1 MSSSIKVYAI
11 ALPIYRYIWQLFII
25 HVCMY
30 YIWMCII
37 PVAGSY
43 SDSNL
48 PILFKTFSTPIL
60 FAHKPSNSEPMQ
72 SPNTAPTKA
81 PLNFERRTF
90 FDMFV
95 LLSFYT
101 ISDVSVTILNLVS
114 LYNLPV
120 LYIFN
125 FRHAS
130 LWNLRRRGLWRNW
143 WFLLLHNVSNTIS
156 GELYTRLTLDLGN
169 ILFKCLE
176 LHNANQCLIFHILS
190 FFLLP
195 ET

>member
-1 MSSSIKVYAI
+1 MNCHEQFYKSICNCFANITVYLAY
-11 ALPIYRYIWQLFII
+11 IYNTRLYSLYVL
-25 HVCMY
+25 HMNVY
-30 YIWMCII
+30 NHAI

-95 LLSFYT
+95 LLSFFT

-130 LWNLRRRGLWRNW
+130 L
-143 WFLLLHNVSNTIS
+143 
-156 GELYTRLTLDLGN
+156 
-169 ILFKCLE
+169 
-176 LHNANQCLIFHILS
+176 
-190 FFLLP
+190 
-195 ET
+195 

>member
-1 MSSSIKVYAI
+1 MNCHEQFYKSICNCFAN
-11 ALPIYRYIWQLFII
+11 
-25 HVCMY
+25 
-30 YIWMCII
+30 I
-37 PVAGSY
+37 PVYLAFIYNTRMYVLHMNVYNHAIPVVGSY

-95 LLSFYT
+95 LLSFFT

-143 WFLLLHNVSNTIS
+143 WFLLLHNVSNSIS

-169 ILFKCLE
+169 ILFKC
-176 LHNANQCLIFHILS
+176 
-190 FFLLP
+190 
-195 ET
+195 

>member
-1 MSSSIKVYAI
+1 MSSYIKVYAI
-11 ALPIYRYIWQLFII
+11 ALPIYRYIWHIFII

-95 LLSFYT
+95 LLSFFT
-101 ISDVSVTILNLVS
+101 ISDDSVTILHLVS

-120 LYIFN
+120 LLSACQSVK
-125 FRHAS
+125 HAKARTMKKLMVS
-130 LWNLRRRGLWRNW
+130 FIAQRVKHNLRWAVHKTDTWPWKYFIQMFG
-143 WFLLLHNVSNTIS
+143 I
-156 GELYTRLTLDLGN
+156 
-169 ILFKCLE
+169 
-176 LHNANQCLIFHILS
+176 A
-190 FFLLP
+190 
-195 ET
+195 

>member
-1 MSSSIKVYAI
+1 MNCHEQFYKSICNCFANIPVYLAY
-11 ALPIYRYIWQLFII
+11 IYNTRLYSLYVL
-25 HVCMY
+25 HMNVY
-30 YIWMCII
+30 NRAI

-81 PLNFERRTF
+81 PLYFERRTF

-95 LLSFYT
+95 LLSFFT

-120 LYIFN
+120 L
-125 FRHAS
+125 
-130 LWNLRRRGLWRNW
+130 
-143 WFLLLHNVSNTIS
+143 
-156 GELYTRLTLDLGN
+156 LY
-169 ILFKCLE
+169 F
-176 LHNANQCLIFHILS
+176 
-190 FFLLP
+190 
-195 ET
+195 

>member
-1 MSSSIKVYAI
+1 MNCHEQFYKSICNCFAN
-11 ALPIYRYIWQLFII
+11 
-25 HVCMY
+25 
-30 YIWMCII
+30 I
-37 PVAGSY
+37 PVYLAFIYNTRMYVLHMNVYNHAIPVVGSY

-95 LLSFYT
+95 LLSFFT

-114 LYNLPV
+114 LCNLPV
-120 LYIFN
+120 L
-125 FRHAS
+125 
-130 LWNLRRRGLWRNW
+130 
-143 WFLLLHNVSNTIS
+143 
-156 GELYTRLTLDLGN
+156 LY
-169 ILFKCLE
+169 F
-176 LHNANQCLIFHILS
+176 
-190 FFLLP
+190 
-195 ET
+195 

>member
-1 MSSSIKVYAI
+1 MNCHEQFYKSIYNSFANIPVYLAY
-11 ALPIYRYIWQLFII
+11 IYNSR
-25 HVCMY
+25 MY
-30 YIWMCII
+30 VLHMNVYNHAI

-95 LLSFYT
+95 LLSFFT
-101 ISDVSVTILNLVS
+101 VSVTILNLVS

-176 LHNANQCLIFHILS
+176 LHNANQCLIFHIL
-190 FFLLP
+190 
-195 ET
+195 

>member
-1 MSSSIKVYAI
+1 MNCHEQFYKSICNCFANIQVYLAY
-11 ALPIYRYIWQLFII
+11 IYNTR
-25 HVCMY
+25 MY
-30 YIWMCII
+30 VLHMNVYNHAI
-37 PVAGSY
+37 PVVGSY

-95 LLSFYT
+95 LLSFFT

-114 LYNLPV
+114 LYNHPV
-120 LYIFN
+120 L
-125 FRHAS
+125 
-130 LWNLRRRGLWRNW
+130 
-143 WFLLLHNVSNTIS
+143 
-156 GELYTRLTLDLGN
+156 LY
-169 ILFKCLE
+169 F
-176 LHNANQCLIFHILS
+176 
-190 FFLLP
+190 
-195 ET
+195 

>member
-1 MSSSIKVYAI
+1 MNCHEQFYKSICNCFANIPVYLAY
-11 ALPIYRYIWQLFII
+11 IYNTR
-25 HVCMY
+25 MY
-30 YIWMCII
+30 VYIWMCII

-95 LLSFYT
+95 LLSFFT

-120 LYIFN
+120 L
-125 FRHAS
+125 
-130 LWNLRRRGLWRNW
+130 
-143 WFLLLHNVSNTIS
+143 
-156 GELYTRLTLDLGN
+156 LY
-169 ILFKCLE
+169 F
-176 LHNANQCLIFHILS
+176 
-190 FFLLP
+190 
-195 ET
+195 

>member
-1 MSSSIKVYAI
+1 
-11 ALPIYRYIWQLFII
+11 
-25 HVCMY
+25 
-30 YIWMCII
+30 MCII

-95 LLSFYT
+95 LLSFFT

-114 LYNLPV
+114 LYYLPV
-120 LYIFN
+120 LLYFELSACQSVK
-125 FRHAS
+125 HAKARTMKKLMVS
-130 LWNLRRRGLWRNW
+130 FIAQRVKHNLR
-143 WFLLLHNVSNTIS
+143 
-156 GELYTRLTLDLGN
+156 
-169 ILFKCLE
+169 
-176 LHNANQCLIFHILS
+176 
-190 FFLLP
+190 
-195 ET
+195 